1 MRGGRIGDTGPGLL
15 GTRQSRRLMGVGDML
30 KDFNYQEPSSL
41 LPALMEAMIA
51 FVVEN
56 GPDIYDQATQTGQSK
71 EAVIQSYVNAAESAI
86 GAPLPHGLEQE
97 LVNALEH
104 PDEKVYQDHVANAR
118 RLRESVPDSG
128 NTDIAAPQVEEDPSL
143 MPQFLETS
151 GVPSPGVLGLRLCLE
166 EIPPLVLERHKEEE
180 EVRLDLVVGKLSW

>member
-1 MRGGRIGDTGPGLL
+1 
-15 GTRQSRRLMGVGDML
+15 MGVGDML

-118 RLRESVPDSG
+118 RLRERVCR
-128 NTDIAAPQVEEDPSL
+128 TAATQISQPLKSKRIQASCL
-143 MPQFLETS
+143 NSFETC
-151 GVPSPGVLGLRLCLE
+151 GVPSPGVLGLRLCPE